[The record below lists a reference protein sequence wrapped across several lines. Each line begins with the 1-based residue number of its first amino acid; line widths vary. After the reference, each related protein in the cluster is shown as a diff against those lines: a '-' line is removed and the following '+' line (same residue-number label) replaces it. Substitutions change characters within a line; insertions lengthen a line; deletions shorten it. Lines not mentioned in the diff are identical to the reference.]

1 VHHVRF
7 LAAWLFL
14 LTGLV
19 VMPARAAA
27 LDDLRENELAG
38 AFRQLLEIGLERTTN
53 ALGQHNGFLSDDG
66 ARVPLPPEWGE
77 IEADLRAV
85 GLSTAS
91 DELIAT
97 MNRIAEQA
105 ISESRGLLLNKA
117 RTLPI
122 DNARALVT
130 GPADG
135 ATLLF
140 RAQTHQELLRRFLP
154 IVTRAARQSRFAE
167 MRSRFFSRAR
177 AFGLEDDGDT
187 VLEAYVAGKA
197 LERTFE
203 RLAHEER
210 LIRGN
215 PSTSGGKLVNRV
227 FGTLRPPY

>member
-1 VHHVRF
+1 MHHVRA

-27 LDDLRENELAG
+27 LDDFRENELAG
-38 AFRQLLEIGLERTTN
+38 ALRQLLEIGLERTTN
-53 ALGQHNGFLSDDG
+53 ALGQHNGFLPDDG
-66 ARVPLPPEWGE
+66 AHIPLPPEWGE
-77 IEADLRAV
+77 IETDLRAV
-85 GLSTAS
+85 GLSAAS

-105 ISESRGLLLNKA
+105 ISESRGLLLNTA
-117 RTLPI
+117 RTFPI
-122 DNARALVT
+122 DNARAIVT

-140 RAQTHQELLRRFLP
+140 RAKTHQELLRRFLP
-154 IVTRAARQSRFAE
+154 IVTRAARQLRFAE

-177 AFGLEDDGDT
+177 AFGLEDDGNT

-197 LERTFE
+197 LESAFE

-210 LIRGN
+210 LLREN
-215 PSTSGGKLVNRV
+215 PANSGGKLVNRV
-227 FGTLRPPY
+227 FGTLKPPY